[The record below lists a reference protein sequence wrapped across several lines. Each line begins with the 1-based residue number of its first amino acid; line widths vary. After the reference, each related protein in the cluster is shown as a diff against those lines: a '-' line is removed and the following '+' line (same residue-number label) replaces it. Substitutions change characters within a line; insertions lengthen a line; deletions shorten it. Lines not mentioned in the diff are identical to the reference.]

1 MSDDQ
6 NTYQPTNAPYVT
18 ARIEDGVAS
27 RNNVFE
33 MRDKLVPLLDDL
45 RKRNP
50 AWKFQADAGNGYV
63 AVLNRFEV
71 TTLTGEVIGKVTY
84 DGYSGY
90 QINNERIA
98 NEMERKTYKATHDEK
113 VARRVVEK
121 YFKPKT
127 PVERFVDMVKD
138 ASEVTNRVTS
148 NASSNLYRARSEFD
162 RIVMQEA
169 KENEAYYIEKLNM
182 EKIAVNDAHRV
193 AEFRAHYAEHE
204 AMQTVVTGKLGGV
217 YLDDSGKDITAFYPA
232 DPTVEGSK
240 VEWET
245 FDKLRVPEKHRGQ
258 YGLLKLVDVGEQVP
272 NIGIR
277 VKENLY
283 FLMVE
288 KEKKE

>member
-1 MSDDQ
+1 MW
-6 NTYQPTNAPYVT
+6 
-18 ARIEDGVAS
+18 
-27 RNNVFE
+27 
-33 MRDKLVPLLDDL
+33 DKLVPLLDDL

-50 AWKFQADAGNGYV
+50 AWKFQASTGNGYTT
-63 AVLNRFEV
+63 VLNHFEV

-98 NEMERKTYKATHDEK
+98 NEMERKTFKATHDEK

-127 PVERFVDMVKD
+127 PVERLADMVRD
-138 ASEVTNRVTS
+138 ASGITNKVTG
-148 NASSNLYRARSEFD
+148 NASSALYRARSEFE
-162 RIVMQEA
+162 RIVVQEA

-204 AMQTVVTGKLGGV
+204 AMQIVVTGKLGGV
-217 YLDDSGKDITAFYPA
+217 YLDDSGKDITAFYPV

-240 VEWET
+240 VEWEK
-245 FDKLRVPEKHRGQ
+245 FDKLQVPEKHRGQ

-272 NIGIR
+272 SIGIR
-277 VKENLY
+277 VKDNLY